1 MSTITITSI
10 QYHTARTLAAA
21 LGHRWATLD
30 ATLAVACPTT
40 PSDIRA
46 ACVMAL
52 LSEDDDHGPPGILAP
67 RMDGDAVRHISASGS
82 VRYVVHD
89 DGSAQVILRDD
100 VEGWYIA
107 RAYIEVAAACVA
119 LAAQG
124 RRIDLSRGRPSYRDD
139 LAWGMPPD
147 VVFMRAARH
156 CLDTGMTE
164 DDATEF
170 FESEVDTGS
179 DLDKALAAFIECYRC
194 AAAWSPVVPA
204 DAYVPRVE
212 TVARRTLTE
221 VDIQRRPE
229 WTEE

>member
-1 MSTITITSI
+1 MITHI

-30 ATLAVACPTT
+30 ATLAVACPAA
-40 PSDIRA
+40 PSDIHA
-46 ACVMAL
+46 ACVTAL

-67 RMDGDAVRHISASGS
+67 RMDGDVVRHISASGS

-89 DGSAQVILRDD
+89 DGAAQVVLRDD
-100 VEGWYIA
+100 VEGWYVA
-107 RAYIEVAAACVA
+107 RVYVEVAAACVA

-124 RRIDLSRGRPSYRDD
+124 RRIELSRGRPTFRDD

-156 CLDTGMTE
+156 CLDTRMTE
-164 DDATEF
+164 EEATEF
-170 FESEVDTGS
+170 FVSEVYTGS
-179 DLDKALAAFIECYRC
+179 DFDGSLGAFIECYRC
-194 AAAWSPVVPA
+194 AAAWSPEVPA
-204 DAYVPRVE
+204 EAYVPRVE
-212 TVARRTLTE
+212 TVARRTATE
-221 VDIQRRPE
+221 ADIQRQPE

>member
-1 MSTITITSI
+1 MFITHI

-40 PSDIRA
+40 PSNIRA
-46 ACVMAL
+46 ACVVAL

-67 RMDGDAVRHISASGS
+67 RMDGDAIRHISASGS

-89 DGSAQVILRDD
+89 DGSARIVLRDD
-100 VEGWYIA
+100 AEAWYIA
-107 RAYIEVAAACVA
+107 RAYTEVAVACVA

-124 RRIDLSRGRPSYRDD
+124 RRVELSRGRPTYRDD

-147 VVFMRAARH
+147 VVYMRAARH
-156 CLDTGMTE
+156 CLDTLMTE

-170 FESEVDTGS
+170 FVAEVYTGS
-179 DLDKALAAFIECYRC
+179 DFNAALAAFLECCRSS
-194 AAAWSPVVPA
+194 AAWSPVVPA
-204 DAYVPRVE
+204 DTHVPCVE
-212 TVARRTLTE
+212 TAARRTSTE
-221 VDIQRRPE
+221 ADIPRRPE